1 MMLKEPAQSACT
13 FSDNAP
19 PLPGTLIQQEILD
32 RFKISQADLARAMG
46 VSKPWLNQMLKGRNS
61 ISPELALRIS
71 KVTAT
76 DPAYW
81 MDLQS
86 RFNLHQKSIELQ
98 KTLDKLVELTAL
110 IDR

>member
-1 MMLKEPAQSACT
+1 MSADSEQGA
-13 FSDNAP
+13 FYRSADEMP
-19 PLPGTLIQQEILD
+19 PLPGLVIRRDIMD
-32 RFKISQADLARAMG
+32 RFKISQSELARAMG
-46 VSKPWLNQMLKGRNS
+46 VSRPWLNQMLKGRNS
-61 ISPELALRIS
+61 ISPEFALRIG

-98 KTLDKLVELTAL
+98 ETLDKLVELDAL

>member
-1 MMLKEPAQSACT
+1 MSADLEQEARHTLSDEP
-13 FSDNAP
+13 P
-19 PLPGTLIQQEILD
+19 PLPGLVVRREILD
-32 RFKISQADLARAMG
+32 RYKISQSKLAHAMG
-46 VSKPWLNQMLKGRNS
+46 VSRPWLHQMLTGRNS
-61 ISPELALRIS
+61 ISPELALRIG

-86 RFNLHQKSIELQ
+86 RFNLHQKSIELREI
-98 KTLDKLVELTAL
+98 LDKLVELAAR